1 MFFCA
6 GFFHCFFIVN
16 QTDIGCTKQCADL
29 NAEIARPP
37 DHLNYDSARKFLEKR
52 VRAKLSKPGQEIK
65 IPGDKDHTRLYTD
78 QGSANRQTDRE
89 ICHRS
94 SVDP

>member
-6 GFFHCFFIVN
+6 GFFHCFLIVN
-16 QTDIGCTKQCADL
+16 QTDIGCTKQCAEL
-29 NAEIARPP
+29 NAEIARPS
-37 DHLNYDSARKFLEKR
+37 DHLNYDSARTFLEKR

-65 IPGDKDHTRLYTD
+65 IPGDKDYTRLYTD